1 MSGGVAYIYKLR
13 GDRVNHDAL
22 AAGELHIGA
31 LEAEDEAKLKSL
43 LEAHVAETGSALA
56 ERFLADF
63 ASEVKHFVRVLP
75 RDYASVLA
83 IRSKAV
89 ANGVDPDS
97 DSVWQ
102 QILEV
107 TNG

>member
-1 MSGGVAYIYKLR
+1 
-13 GDRVNHDAL
+13 
-22 AAGELHIGA
+22 
-31 LEAEDEAKLKSL
+31 L
-43 LEAHVAETGSALA
+43 LETHLNETGSALA
-56 ERFLADF
+56 QQFLADF
-63 ASEVKHFVRVLP
+63 ANEVQHFVRVLP

-89 ANGVDPDS
+89 ANGLDPDS
-97 DSVWQ
+97 DIVWQ